1 MAYIL
6 RQLFEMLPKSLPLT
20 SVLEVALV
28 EGVIA
33 VSTLEVKLT
42 VSVVA
47 SPKITLPL
55 KVDIPDTITLV
66 KDNKSVAGL

>member
-1 MAYIL
+1 
-6 RQLFEMLPKSLPLT
+6 MLPKSLPLT

-47 SPKITLPL
+47 LPKITLPL

>member
-6 RQLFEMLPKSLPLT
+6 RQLFEVLPKSLPLT

-28 EGVIA
+28 DGRTLLEI
-33 VSTLEVKLT
+33 LEVKLT
-42 VSVVA
+42 VSLVE
-47 SPKITLPL
+47 SPKPTLPL
-55 KVDIPDTITLV
+55 NVDIPDTITLV